1 MQPVVTWYEVLDVM
15 PGASTEEIQDKY
27 DAKASLLR
35 PELIA
40 GAPSAV
46 ITAVS
51 RARQLLDEARRVLG
65 DPLTRA
71 RYDAVVGIRRSGGGL
86 APQESFP
93 SEPGWGPEDF
103 DWAVGPKGAELLG
116 GLMAVTDWLAPH
128 PGPPRRVTVPDLRGL
143 FYPVCLQIAG
153 RLGLRINGIQLT
165 EHPMPVEGLV
175 VDQSP
180 RPATKARRASE
191 LTVQVW
197 HPPQR

>member
-1 MQPVVTWYEVLDVM
+1 MQPVVTWYDVLDVM
-15 PGASTEEIQDKY
+15 PGAATEEIQDKY

-51 RARQLLDEARRVLG
+51 RAQQLLDTARRVLG
-65 DPLTRA
+65 DPATRA
-71 RYDAVVGIRRSGGGL
+71 RYDTVAGIRRSGGGL
-86 APQESFP
+86 VPEESFP
-93 SEPGWGPEDF
+93 SEPGLGPEDF
-103 DWAVGPKGAELLG
+103 DLPVGTRGAELFG
-116 GLMAVTDWLAPH
+116 GLMALTDWLAPH
-128 PGPPRRVTVPDLRGL
+128 PGPPRRVTVPDVRGL

-153 RLGLRINGIQLT
+153 RVGLRIRSIQLT

-175 VDQSP
+175 VGQSP
-180 RPATKARRASE
+180 RAATKARRVSE

-197 HPPQR
+197 HPPR

>member
-1 MQPVVTWYEVLDVM
+1 MQPVVTWYDVLDVM
-15 PGASTEEIQDKY
+15 PGASMEEIQSKY
-27 DAKASLLR
+27 EARASLLR
-35 PELIA
+35 PEFIA

-51 RARQLLDEARRVLG
+51 RAQQLLDTARDVLG
-65 DPLTRA
+65 DPATRA

-86 APQESFP
+86 APEASFP

-103 DWAVGPKGAELLG
+103 DFVAGAKEAELLG
-116 GLMAVTDWLAPH
+116 GLMALTDWLAPH
-128 PGPPRRVTVPDLRGL
+128 PGPPRRVTVPDVRGL

-153 RLGLRINGIQLT
+153 RAGLRIRSIQLT

-175 VDQSP
+175 VGQSP
-180 RPATKARRASE
+180 RPATKARRDSE

-197 HPPQR
+197 HPPH

>member
-1 MQPVVTWYEVLDVM
+1 LVTWYDILDVM

-27 DAKASLLR
+27 DAKASVLR

-51 RARQLLDEARRVLG
+51 RAQQLLDTAQRVLA
-65 DPLTRA
+65 DRVTRA
-71 RYDAVVGIRRSGGGL
+71 RYDAAAGIRRSGGGL
-86 APQESFP
+86 VSEASYP

-103 DWAVGPKGAELLG
+103 DLAVGARGAELLG
-116 GLMAVTDWLAPH
+116 GLMALTDWLAPH
-128 PGPPRRVTVPDLRGL
+128 PGPPRRVIVPDVRGL

-153 RLGLRINGIQLT
+153 RVGLRINKIQLT

-175 VDQSP
+175 VGQSP
-180 RPATKARRASE
+180 RPATKAHRASE

-197 HPPQR
+197 HPPH

>member
-1 MQPVVTWYEVLDVM
+1 MQPMVTWYDVLDVM
-15 PGASTEEIQDKY
+15 PGAATEEIQDIY

-46 ITAVS
+46 ITGVS
-51 RARQLLDEARRVLG
+51 RAQQLLDTARRVLG
-65 DPLTRA
+65 DPATRA
-71 RYDAVVGIRRSGGGL
+71 RYDVAVGIRRTGGGL
-86 APQESFP
+86 DPEESFP

-103 DWAVGPKGAELLG
+103 DLPVGTRGAELLG
-116 GLMAVTDWLAPH
+116 GLMTFMDWLAPH
-128 PGPPRRVTVPDLRGL
+128 PGPPRRVTVPDVRGL

-153 RLGLRINGIQLT
+153 RLGLRITTIQLT

-175 VDQSP
+175 VGQSP
-180 RPATKARRASE
+180 RPATKARRVSE

-197 HPPQR
+197 HPPR

>member
-1 MQPVVTWYEVLDVM
+1 MQPVVTWYDILDVM

-27 DAKASLLR
+27 DAKASVLR

-46 ITAVS
+46 LTAIS
-51 RARQLLDEARRVLG
+51 RAQQLLDTALRVLG
-65 DPLTRA
+65 DPETRA
-71 RYDAVVGIRRSGGGL
+71 RYDAAVGIRRSGGGL
-86 APQESFP
+86 VPEPSFP
-93 SEPGWGPEDF
+93 TEPGLGPEDF
-103 DWAVGPKGAELLG
+103 DFVIDARGAELLG
-116 GLMAVTDWLAPH
+116 GLMALTDWLAPH
-128 PGPPRRVTVPDLRGL
+128 PGPSRRVIVPDVRGL

-153 RLGLRINGIQLT
+153 RVGLRINKIQLT

-175 VDQSP
+175 VGQSP

-197 HPPQR
+197 HPLQ